1 MQDSGAKPY
10 LACANLSTIH
20 VFNVW
25 LLLLWVFFSKLVQ
38 TVYPLRAGV
47 DEYVSIRYAHGV
59 LKMEQM
65 SCCISIEK
73 LTCVTCEFG
82 RLYLVITFFVNL
94 QDMWRRQLVR
104 NCTIIQT
111 QTLKKHILTSK
122 CDNLKIFL
130 CVTFVKH
137 NLSYLCR

>member
-1 MQDSGAKPY
+1 MGFFLHKYKQS
-10 LACANLSTIH
+10 IH
-20 VFNVW
+20 YMMGKTNISAFGMP
-25 LLLLWVFFSKLVQ
+25 K
-38 TVYPLRAGV
+38 
-47 DEYVSIRYAHGV
+47 V

-137 NLSYLCR
+137 DLSYLCR